1 MRGYRFSCTRQ
12 ELTRQALRRE
22 CQSPLSTHQGPAAVP
37 PPPLV
42 ARPAR
47 RRSLGSSA
55 ADIGVVEV
63 TLCLPERKR
72 AEAALY
78 WDTELHVDEGQIST
92 RGGKMHRH
100 TCSAVRCTGTPGA
113 QLRNRGAAPA
123 AARWLAP
130 SPVWCRPPAEAPSRL
145 RGRGRACHY
154 RCTCLS
160 RRLASDCLR
169 LQAHQLNLSHVG
181 AGKCAKSRRLASGCL
196 RLQAHQANL

>member
-100 TCSAVRCTGTPGA
+100 TCSAVRCTGTPVMQQDA
-113 QLRNRGAAPA
+113 
-123 AARWLAP
+123 
-130 SPVWCRPPAEAPSRL
+130 
-145 RGRGRACHY
+145 
-154 RCTCLS
+154 
-160 RRLASDCLR
+160 
-169 LQAHQLNLSHVG
+169 QAHLQR
-181 AGKCAKSRRLASGCL
+181 GKMHRHTWSAASKSRRCTGRSALACTVASLVPTSRRGAIAASWQRARMSL
-196 RLQAHQANL
+196 PLYLSVAAASQRLSAPASTPAKLVSCRCG